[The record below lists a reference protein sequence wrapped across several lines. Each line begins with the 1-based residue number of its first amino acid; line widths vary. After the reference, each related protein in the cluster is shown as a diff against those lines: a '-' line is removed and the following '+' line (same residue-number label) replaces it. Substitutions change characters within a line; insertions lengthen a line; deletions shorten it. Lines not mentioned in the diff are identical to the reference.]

1 MLVQSIALAAYFNE
15 VAMVHQAIEKGRN
28 CRRVAEEFRPMC
40 VTKGALN
47 VK

>member
-1 MLVQSIALAAYFNE
+1 MEAIALAANLDQMR
-15 VAMVHQAIEKGRN
+15 VMHQAIEKGRN
-28 CRRVAEEFRPMC
+28 GRGVAEQLRPVC